1 MENFKSSIYKIVTA
15 DGTGTGFKIDSS
27 DYIITNYHVV
37 RGSKKVAVETH
48 GKDRHLANVVMVN
61 PEVDL
66 AFLEV
71 PTLRDKK
78 GTIQLQEDLE
88 VENIQKVYINGF
100 PFGMPY
106 TVTEGIVSSTNQ
118 PMNSRHYIQTDA
130 AVNPGNSGGPMLNK
144 DGVLVGVT
152 TSKFT
157 DADNVGFG
165 IKHKDLMKELSDH
178 KFSDTTYRVKCN
190 SCDSFIEEESKFCAS
205 CGGTIA
211 VSAFEEFEKSSLS
224 EFVEDALSE
233 LKIDPV
239 LLQAGRDF
247 WSFYQGSALI
257 RIFVS
262 NESYLIATSPLNKLP
277 KKNLSQLLEYLCG
290 DESLPYM
297 LGISDNMVYVSYRVH
312 ISDIFGAEREMVKKN
327 LAKFA
332 DKANELDDFLEEKFG
347 CEKSLE
353 SKEEASA

>member
-15 DGTGTGFKIDSS
+15 NGTGTGFKIENS
-27 DYIITNYHVV
+27 DYVITNYHVV

-48 GKDRHLANVVMVN
+48 GKDRHLAHVVMVN

-71 PTLRDKK
+71 STLRDKK
-78 GTIQLQEDLE
+78 GTIVLQEDLE

-144 DGVLVGVT
+144 DGILVGVT
-152 TSKFT
+152 TSKFS

-165 IKHKDLMKELSDH
+165 IKHKDLMKELQDFD
-178 KFSDTTYRVKCN
+178 FSDEKYRVKCN
-190 SCDSFIEEESKFCAS
+190 SCDNFIETESKFCAS

-211 VSAFEEFEKSSLS
+211 ASAFEEFEKSSLS
-224 EFVEDALSE
+224 EFVEEAFAS
-233 LKIDPV
+233 LKTDPV
-239 LLQAGRDF
+239 LLQAGRDY

-257 RIFVS
+257 RTFVT
-262 NESYLIATSPLNKLP
+262 NDTYLIATSPLNHLP
-277 KKNLSQLLEYLCG
+277 KKNLTELFEYICN
-290 DESLPYM
+290 DKTLPYM
-297 LGISDNMVYVSYRVH
+297 LGISDNMIYVSYRVH
-312 ISDIFGAEREMVKKN
+312 VSDIFGAERETIRKN
-327 LAKFA
+327 LAQFA
-332 DKANELDDFLEEKFG
+332 DKANELDDFLEKKFD

-353 SKEEASA
+353 AKEEASA